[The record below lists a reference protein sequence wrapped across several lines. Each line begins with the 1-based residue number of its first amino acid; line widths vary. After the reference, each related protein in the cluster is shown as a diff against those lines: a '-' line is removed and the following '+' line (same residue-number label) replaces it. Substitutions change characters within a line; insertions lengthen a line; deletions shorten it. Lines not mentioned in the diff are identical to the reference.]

1 MPFEFGTA
9 NRIIFGAG
17 AIERVG
23 RLAADL
29 GRCALLVTGRSL
41 ERADALV
48 RQLEKHDLLVSRFS
62 VTNEPTLKTLTE
74 GLAQARGL
82 GVDVVIG
89 FGGGSVID
97 AGKALAALVNNPGDV
112 MDYLEVIGRG
122 RPLTNVPVPCIAVPT
137 TAGTGAEVTCNA
149 VLKSTEHGVKVS
161 LRSPMMFPRFA
172 VIDPELTLSLPP
184 PVTAATGM
192 DALTQLI
199 EAFVSK
205 RSNPLTDG
213 LCRDG
218 IKRAARSLRTVY
230 FRPDDAGARS
240 DMSLG
245 SLFSGLALA
254 NAGLGAVHGI
264 AGPLGGLC
272 DAPHGIICARL
283 LPTVVKINVQSLQNR
298 DPTSAALVRY
308 QKIFRWLAGTRM
320 ATATDG
326 IEWLNQLVKDLQ
338 IPPLCNYGL
347 QPSHI
352 ARLVPQAQKAS
363 SMQTNP
369 VSLTTAELAEILSE
383 AITARGLARK

>member
-1 MPFEFGTA
+1 MHFEFGTA

-17 AIERVG
+17 MIDRVG

-29 GRCALLVTGRSL
+29 GRRALLVCGRSP
-41 ERADALV
+41 ERTEVLA
-48 RQLEKHDLLVSRFS
+48 RQLEKSGLTVGCFS
-62 VTNEPTLKTLTE
+62 VTGEPTLTLLTE
-74 GLAQARGL
+74 GLAQARGHAA
-82 GVDVVIG
+82 DVIIG

-97 AGKALAALVNNPGDV
+97 TAKALAALVNNPGDV
-112 MDYLEVIGRG
+112 LDYLEVIGRG
-122 RPLTNVPVPCIAVPT
+122 RPLMNVPAPCIAVPT

-172 VIDPELTLSLPP
+172 VVDPELTLSLPP

-205 RSNPLTDG
+205 RANPLTDS

-218 IKRAARSLRTVY
+218 IKRVARSLRTAY
-230 FRPDDAGARS
+230 FRPDDARARS

-254 NAGLGAVHGI
+254 NAGLGAVHGL

-272 DAPHGIICARL
+272 DAPHGVICAKL
-283 LPTVVKINVQSLQNR
+283 LPIVVQANLEALTDR
-298 DPTSAALVRY
+298 DPTSTALVRY
-308 QKIFRWLAGTRM
+308 RKVFRWLTGSRTT
-320 ATATDG
+320 TAAAG
-326 IEWLNQLVKDLQ
+326 IEWLRQLVKELR
-338 IPPLCNYGL
+338 IPPLCVYGM
-347 QPSHI
+347 QRDHI
-352 ARLVPQAQKAS
+352 AGLVPQAQKAS
-363 SMQTNP
+363 SLQTNP
-369 VSLTTAELAEILSE
+369 VSLAAAELEKILADAMMS
-383 AITARGLARK
+383 

>member
-1 MPFEFGTA
+1 MLFEFGTA

-17 AIERVG
+17 AIDRVG

-29 GRCALLVTGRSL
+29 GRRALVISGRSP
-41 ERADALV
+41 ERAEGLVQQLKKHAILV
-48 RQLEKHDLLVSRFS
+48 RRFS
-62 VTNEPTLKTLTE
+62 VTGEPTLTLLTE
-74 GLAQARGL
+74 GLSLARGHGADL
-82 GVDVVIG
+82 VIG

-97 AGKALAALVNNPGDV
+97 AAKALAALVNNPGDV

-122 RPLTNVPVPCIAVPT
+122 RPLINVPAPCIAVPT

-172 VIDPELTLSLPP
+172 VVDPELTLSLPS
-184 PVTAATGM
+184 PVTAATGL

-205 RSNPLTDG
+205 RANPLTDS

-218 IKRAARSLRTVY
+218 IKKVARSLLTAY
-230 FRPDDAGARS
+230 FRPDDARARS
-240 DMSLG
+240 DMSIA

-272 DAPHGIICARL
+272 EAPHGVICAKL
-283 LPTVVKINVQSLQNR
+283 LPTVVKINLQALR
-298 DPTSAALVRY
+298 DREPNSQALVRY
-308 QKIFRWLAGTRM
+308 QKVIGWLTGSR
-320 ATATDG
+320 TAPAADG
-326 IEWLNQLVKDLQ
+326 IEWLRQLVKDLH
-338 IPPLCNYGL
+338 IPSLRDYGL
-347 QPSHI
+347 QQRHI
-352 ARLVPQAQKAS
+352 ETLVSQARKAS

-369 VSLTTAELAEILSE
+369 VSLTAAELEKIL
-383 AITARGLARK
+383 ADAMIP

>member
-1 MPFEFGTA
+1 MLFEFGTA

-17 AIERVG
+17 AIDRVG

-29 GRCALLVTGRSL
+29 GRRALVVTGRSP

-48 RQLEKHDLLVSRFS
+48 QQLKNHDVLVSRFS
-62 VTNEPTLKTLTE
+62 VTAEPTLELLTE
-74 GLAQARGL
+74 GLSQARGH
-82 GVDVVIG
+82 GADVVIG

-97 AGKALAALVNNPGDV
+97 TGKALAALVSNPGDV
-112 MDYLEVIGRG
+112 MEYLEVIGRG
-122 RPLTNVPVPCIAVPT
+122 RPLTNVPAPFIAVPT

-149 VLKSTEHGVKVS
+149 VLKSTEHDVKVS

-172 VIDPELTLSLPP
+172 VVDPGVTLSLPP
-184 PVTAATGM
+184 QVTAATGM

-205 RSNPLTDG
+205 KSNPLTDS

-218 IKRAARSLRTVY
+218 IKRVARSLRTAY
-230 FRPDDAGARS
+230 FRPDDMGARS

-264 AGPLGGLC
+264 AGPLGGLR
-272 DAPHGIICARL
+272 DAPHGVICAKL
-283 LPTVVKINVQSLQNR
+283 LPAVVKINVQALQNR
-298 DPTSAALVRY
+298 EPTSAALARY
-308 QKIFRWLAGTRM
+308 QKVFRWLSGSRAP
-320 ATATDG
+320 TATDG
-326 IEWLNQLVKDLQ
+326 IEWLHQLVNDLQ
-338 IPPLCNYGL
+338 IPPLSDYGL
-347 QPSHI
+347 QPSHT
-352 ARLVPQAQKAS
+352 ARLVLQAQKAS

-369 VSLTTAELAEILSE
+369 VSLTAAELEEIVSE
-383 AITARGLARK
+383 ASRRTD

>member
-1 MPFEFGTA
+1 MLFEFGTA

-17 AIERVG
+17 AIECVG
-23 RLAADL
+23 RLVADL
-29 GRCALLVTGRSL
+29 GRRALVVSGRSP
-41 ERADALV
+41 ERAEALV
-48 RQLEKHDLLVSRFS
+48 QQLKEHDIRVSRFR
-62 VTNEPTLKTLTE
+62 VNNEPTLMMLTE
-74 GLAQARGL
+74 GLSQARAEGA
-82 GVDVVIG
+82 DVVIG

-97 AGKALAALVNNPGDV
+97 TGKALAALVNNPGDI
-112 MDYLEVIGRG
+112 MEYLEVIGRG
-122 RPLTNVPVPCIAVPT
+122 RPLTNVPAPCIAVPT

-205 RSNPLTDG
+205 RSNPLTDS

-218 IKRAARSLRTVY
+218 IKRVARSLRTAY
-230 FRPDDAGARS
+230 FRPDDAAARS

-245 SLFSGLALA
+245 SLFSGMALA
-254 NAGLGAVHGI
+254 NVGLGAVHGI

-272 DAPHGIICARL
+272 DAPHGVICARL
-283 LPTVVKINVQSLQNR
+283 LPTVVKINLLALQNR
-298 DPTSAALVRY
+298 DPTSATLVRY
-308 QKIFRWLAGTRM
+308 QEISRWLTGSRT
-320 ATATDG
+320 ATTTDG
-326 IEWLNQLVKDLQ
+326 IKWLYQLVKDLQ
-338 IPPLCNYGL
+338 IPPLSDYGL
-347 QPSHI
+347 QPNHT

-363 SMQTNP
+363 SMKTNP

-383 AITARGLARK
+383 AITARDLVRK

>member
-1 MPFEFGTA
+1 MLFEFGTA

-17 AIERVG
+17 AIDRVG

-29 GRCALLVTGRSL
+29 GRRALVISGRSP
-41 ERADALV
+41 ERAEGLV
-48 RQLEKHDLLVSRFS
+48 QQLKKHAILVSRFS
-62 VTNEPTLKTLTE
+62 VTGEPTLTLLTE
-74 GLAQARGL
+74 GLSLARGHDADL
-82 GVDVVIG
+82 VIG

-97 AGKALAALVNNPGDV
+97 AAKALAALVNNPGDV

-122 RPLTNVPVPCIAVPT
+122 RPLINVPAPCIAVPT

-172 VIDPELTLSLPP
+172 VVDPELTLSLPS
-184 PVTAATGM
+184 PVTAATGL

-205 RSNPLTDG
+205 RANPLTDS

-218 IKRAARSLRTVY
+218 IKKVARSLRTAY
-230 FRPDDAGARS
+230 FRPDDARARS
-240 DMSLG
+240 DMSIA

-272 DAPHGIICARL
+272 EAPHGVICANL
-283 LPTVVKINVQSLQNR
+283 LPTAVKFNLQALRDR
-298 DPTSAALVRY
+298 DPNSQAIVRY
-308 QKIFRWLAGTRM
+308 QKVFRWLTGSRT
-320 ATATDG
+320 ATAADG
-326 IEWLNQLVKDLQ
+326 IEWLRQLVKDLR
-338 IPPLCNYGL
+338 IPSLRDYGL
-347 QPSHI
+347 QQRHI
-352 ARLVPQAQKAS
+352 ETLVSQARKAS

-369 VSLTTAELAEILSE
+369 VSLTAAELEKIL
-383 AITARGLARK
+383 ADAMIP